1 MSGWSRRAV
10 LGGVGVAL
18 AAPRLARAQDGR
30 AIPPATL
37 DNTLEIEGET
47 LAARFAQGRLT
58 VPVRVNGR
66 GPLRFMVDSGADR
79 SVIGAAAARLLALP
93 ADGSVV
99 LHSTTG
105 TERVDTVRIER
116 LSVGTSEIR
125 NIRAPALP
133 EQFIGA
139 QGLLGIDALADQRL
153 VLDFEKSRIV
163 VQDTRAGAAS
173 PATSSDEIVVVARR
187 RNGQLILT
195 EASAG
200 RVRIDAIVDSGSEVT
215 VGNAALRTRI
225 FGGRHPPI
233 AGEIEIVSVTGGI
246 AKADNIVLPE
256 VRIGSITLSGV
267 PIAFFE
273 APPFA
278 LFGLAHQPAI
288 LLGADILRVFAR
300 VSLDFRARK
309 VRFRLRG

>member
-1 MSGWSRRAV
+1 M
-10 LGGVGVAL
+10 LGGVGVTL
-18 AAPRLARAQDGR
+18 AAPRLAFGQSGASGQTGPTV
-30 AIPPATL
+30 PPATI
-37 DNTLEIEGET
+37 DDALEIEGET

-58 VPVRVNGR
+58 VPVRINGR

-79 SVIGAAAARLLALP
+79 TVIGAASARLLALA
-93 ADGSVV
+93 ADDSVI

-105 TERVDTVRIER
+105 TERVDTVHVER
-116 LSVGTSEIR
+116 LTIGTSEIR

-153 VLDFEKSRIV
+153 VLDFEKKRIV
-163 VQDTRAGAAS
+163 VQDTRGGAPS
-173 PATSSDEIVVVARR
+173 PPTSSDEIVVVARR

-200 RVRIDAIVDSGSEVT
+200 HVGIYAIVDSGSEVT
-215 VGNAALRTRI
+215 VGNEALRNRI
-225 FGGRHPPI
+225 FTGRRPPV
-233 AGEIEIVSVTGGI
+233 ATSIEIVSVTGGV
-246 AKADNIVLPE
+246 ARADNILLPE
-256 VRIGSITLSGV
+256 VRIGSITLRGV

-278 LFGLAHQPAI
+278 LFGLSHQPAI
-288 LLGADILRVFAR
+288 LLGTDILRAFAR

-309 VRFRLRG
+309 VRFRLRI